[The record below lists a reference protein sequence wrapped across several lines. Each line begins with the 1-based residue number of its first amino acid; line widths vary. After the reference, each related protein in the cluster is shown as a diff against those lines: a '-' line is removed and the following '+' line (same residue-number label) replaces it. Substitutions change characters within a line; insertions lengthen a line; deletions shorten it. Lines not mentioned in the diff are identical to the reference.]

1 MARQPLSPLPG
12 QHRAVHYR
20 TGSEDETEP
29 RALDRGTYTTRHTI
43 TVSPSKLAQMA
54 NAMSFIQSMAEKE
67 LRGDSVHQN
76 PRSIHWDGTHS
87 WPR

>member
-1 MARQPLSPLPG
+1 
-12 QHRAVHYR
+12 
-20 TGSEDETEP
+20 
-29 RALDRGTYTTRHTI
+29 
-43 TVSPSKLAQMA
+43 MA